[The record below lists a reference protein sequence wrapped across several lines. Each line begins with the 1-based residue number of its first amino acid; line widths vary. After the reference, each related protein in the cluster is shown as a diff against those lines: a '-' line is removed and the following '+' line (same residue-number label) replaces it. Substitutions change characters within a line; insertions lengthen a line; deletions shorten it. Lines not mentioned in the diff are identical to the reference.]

1 MTLKQWNITIL
12 VRVMAIVGIDKLS
25 LLDYEDKVSVVLFSK
40 ACNFRCPFCHNGGS
54 VLNAEEELDFNDILA
69 FLKSRV
75 GLVDAVVFSGGEPT
89 LEPDLE
95 VKIKAVRELGYLIK
109 LDTNGTNPDLVD
121 HLLDEGL
128 IDYVAMDI
136 KNSPSLYAETSG
148 VSNIN
153 LEKIKRSI
161 SIIEKKAPDYE
172 FRTTLVKEFH
182 QRMDYD
188 SFYELIKDAKRLYL
202 QKFVD
207 REGCIIKGLHE
218 VDELEATKLRD
229 YLLSKGL
236 SDVSLRGY

>member
-1 MTLKQWNITIL
+1 
-12 VRVMAIVGIDKLS
+12 MAIVGIDKLS
-25 LLDYEDKVSVVLFSK
+25 LLDYEDKVSVVLFSH
-40 ACNFRCPFCHNGGS
+40 ACNFRCPFCHNGDS
-54 VLNAEEELDFNDILA
+54 VLNAQTEINFDEILDY
-69 FLKSRV
+69 LKSRI

-95 VKIKAVRELGYLIK
+95 VKIKMVKSLGFLIK
-109 LDTNGTNPDLVD
+109 LDTNGTNPEIVES
-121 HLLDEGL
+121 LLDQEL

-136 KNSPSLYAETSG
+136 KNSPSLYAQTSG
-148 VSNIN
+148 VKSVNLDNI
-153 LEKIKRSI
+153 KKSI
-161 SIIEKKAPDYE
+161 SIIMKKAPDYE

-182 QRMDYD
+182 EHMDYD
-188 SFYELIKDAKRLYL
+188 CFFELIKGAKRLFL

-207 REGCIIKGLHE
+207 REGCIIKGLHD